1 MRRTLAL
8 TNKNMTRWCA
18 ADIRAKRWGRM
29 SDGQMA
35 QRSSVLEACARQGGS
50 VRIASTSSD
59 VNQVI
64 AVRPAPARRSL
75 SLRRLVVAC
84 VPIFPSACPPSC
96 PALDL
101 HRPCPP
107 VRRWAVV
114 GLVCTRRAIACRDW
128 WRRRGGTCA
137 GCLCSFRCTKSRWRS
152 RSCARRIHSRCA
164 LPQCRRTAQ
173 HECLLSLR
181 PAALHGARC
190 EWCAVRLSAAV
201 CRGADDRG
209 NPRRTTVADARTCLG
224 PPRWPHAPPARPQA
238 RRARPR
244 STAPLSGW
252 PLTRHATLDR
262 PHHAVVGA
270 ARWIAGSSAV
280 GAADR
285 ADRAHHPLDGAVSE
299 SLHPVRIPARR
310 IHRLHRRINIR
321 LCAMRHESAC
331 SRAPHRHTSAAV
343 TALPQAYKAGWR
355 AATSTTTRRRP
366 RRSGLRP
373 LPA

>member
-181 PAALHGARC
+181 PAALLGVRC

-224 PPRWPHAPPARPQA
+224 PPRWPHARPPASAACTPPKHGA
-238 RRARPR
+238 TVWLAFDAACDFGSPTPR
-244 STAPLSGW
+244 GGRCS
-252 PLTRHATLDR
+252 TLDR
-262 PHHAVVGA
+262 RQQCGRRGRSCRSRTSS
-270 ARWIAGSSAV
+270 ARW
-280 GAADR
+280 
-285 ADRAHHPLDGAVSE
+285 
-299 SLHPVRIPARR
+299 
-310 IHRLHRRINIR
+310 
-321 LCAMRHESAC
+321 
-331 SRAPHRHTSAAV
+331 
-343 TALPQAYKAGWR
+343 
-355 AATSTTTRRRP
+355 
-366 RRSGLRP
+366 RSF
-373 LPA
+373 